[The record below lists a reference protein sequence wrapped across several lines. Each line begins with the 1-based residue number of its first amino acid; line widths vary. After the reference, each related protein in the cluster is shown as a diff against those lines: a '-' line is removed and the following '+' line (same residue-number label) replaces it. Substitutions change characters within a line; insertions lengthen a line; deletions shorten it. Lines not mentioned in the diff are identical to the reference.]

1 MANQSD
7 YRSRQGRGYIADLVY
22 ETPGYGEGPE
32 HEDDISLSS
41 DAYEHED
48 WSEGTERT
56 DDTESRKTTP
66 RDTNAPF
73 AGVGPKGYRGRS
85 ADARLWN
92 DVCQLLTDSSEV
104 DAEDITVEVQDAE
117 VTLTGTVESR
127 RTKRLAEDIAC
138 SISGIHDVHNRLRIR
153 TNTPE

>member
-22 ETPGYGEGPE
+22 ETPGYGEGQE
-32 HEDDISLSS
+32 HDDDISLSS

-48 WSEGTERT
+48 WSEGTEQT
-56 DDTESRKTTP
+56 EDTESREPDSRGT
-66 RDTNAPF
+66 RAPF
-73 AGVGPKGYRGRS
+73 AGVGPKGYQSRS

-104 DAEDITVEVQDAE
+104 NAEDITVEVHDGE
-117 VTLTGTVESR
+117 ITLTGTVESR
-127 RTKRLAEDIAC
+127 RAKRLAEDIAC
-138 SISGIHDVHNRLRIR
+138 SIRGIHDVHNRLRIR
-153 TNTPE
+153 TPE